1 MQIVC
6 GIGGFGIALWP
17 VIRFVRGSSD
27 LWLAVG
33 IAPSCFASAG
43 ALMALGKFLAA
54 FQRDPNLTSS
64 AVRQVKLSGSWFLA
78 AAGLL
83 IVAILTLNSAGTP
96 FRNPAMIAMA
106 SLFLAVLGF
115 VFIGFS
121 HVLRRSLQ
129 LQDDLEGFV

>member
-6 GIGGFGIALWP
+6 GIGGLGVALWP
-17 VIRFVRGSSD
+17 VIRFIREPND

-33 IAPSCFASAG
+33 IAPGCLASAA

-64 AVRQVKLSGSWFLA
+64 AVRQVKLSGTWFLA

-83 IVAILTLNSAGTP
+83 IVAILTLNTAGTP
-96 FRNPAMIAMA
+96 FRNPATIAMA
-106 SLFLAVLGF
+106 SLFLTVLGF
-115 VFIGFS
+115 VFMGFS